1 MVRLGSAGV
10 LLPFIYVPPERK
22 QGPILQKGKKLL
34 TKAGI
39 AMILPPRP
47 TGLSSKDR
55 SKEKTVLVL
64 EWLIE
69 FRISTLD
76 ILSALIGHKKPKASS
91 RFFQILFS
99 KQYIIR
105 VKSPTCERRNLVVIG
120 PAGARYIDGPH
131 RDRSREVTR
140 AIRIIKKE
148 HLTHDLE
155 VQKSCLKL
163 VARAVEIVESRNI
176 EMVGIR
182 PDALVWLGSS
192 KLPHAIEY
200 ERWKKNYHDM
210 YKVFLNYLDLIKD
223 NRLAAVVLYFANE
236 DDMNI
241 YKNAFNETY
250 WPYFEYDKKGERIY
264 PEVLH
269 NVPTDHPV
277 RKRFHFVLQ
286 KVSQKAHVVATE
298 ESSKPKTVPLL
309 GYKDRILEE
318 SRIRRVEEDQ
328 QERRE
333 REEREREALFAAEQ
347 KAANERLKEL
357 ERKERR
363 RIKTFETKLAELKKQ
378 DASVSVFNI
387 LYTPKAP
394 AFEATRDT
402 FRLEES

>member
-1 MVRLGSAGV
+1 
-10 LLPFIYVPPERK
+10 
-22 QGPILQKGKKLL
+22 
-34 TKAGI
+34 
-39 AMILPPRP
+39 MILPPRP

-55 SKEKTVLVL
+55 CKEKTVLVL

-76 ILSALIGHKKPKASS
+76 ILSALIGHKKPKSSS
-91 RFFQILFS
+91 RFFQNLFS
-99 KQYIIR
+99 KQYIVR
-105 VKSPTCERRNLVVIG
+105 VNSATCERRNLVVIG
-120 PAGARYIDGPH
+120 PAGARHIDGPH

-155 VQKSCLKL
+155 VQKSCLKT
-163 VARAVEIVESRNI
+163 VSRAVEIVESRNTQ
-176 EMVGIR
+176 MVGIR
-182 PDALVWLGSS
+182 PDALVWLGSN
-192 KLPHAIEY
+192 KLPHALEY

-210 YKVFLNYLDLIKD
+210 YKVFLNYLDLFKD
-223 NRLAAVVLYFANE
+223 NRLAGVVLYFANE

-241 YKNAFNETY
+241 YKNAFNETH
-250 WPYFEYDKKGERIY
+250 WPYFEYDKKGERVY

-269 NVPTDHPV
+269 NVPIDHSI

-286 KVSQKAHVVATE
+286 KVSQKAHVVSTE
-298 ESSKPKTVPLL
+298 ESSKSKDVPLL

-318 SRIRRVEEDQ
+318 SRLRRVEEDQ

-333 REEREREALFAAEQ
+333 REEREREALFAIEQ
-347 KAANERLKEL
+347 KAAKDRLKEL

-363 RIKTFETKLAELKKQ
+363 RIKAFETKLAELKKQ

-394 AFEATRDT
+394 AFAVLRDT
-402 FRLEES
+402 FKIEED